1 MAEKIWQ
8 LQQGDDPS
16 SVYFIDRS
24 PTVLGRS
31 SGCDI
36 VISDDSISSQHLQ
49 FTLNG
54 KAVLINELHSTNGTL
69 LNGKPLTNVTIKPF
83 IAGKRHKLMVGEVAF
98 DLFYDSKPKAVI
110 NDAPA
115 GGEEDAPQWFYSS
128 KGQEMGPLTLQQV
141 YEAVDSGA
149 LQPTDDFWQAGS
161 DTRWKAFEV
170 EGLFD
175 GSAAA
180 RSERPSGLSME
191 SGNIQCP
198 YCWHRFSIEDVLF
211 VSSHPE
217 LMGDPVLGDAQQRF
231 LPSRFTAEGLALD
244 AMGVVC
250 PDMACPRCHMRIPAS
265 YLDLKPLIMSIVGA
279 AGSGKSYYLASASWT
294 LRTILPRMFRV
305 SFTDVDAVANQW
317 LNDYEEK
324 LFFQPD
330 GVSYQ
335 TIAKTEMTSPDV
347 CRRVSLNDMD
357 VLLPLPCLFSVDF
370 ERSKRSSEQGGRRA
384 LVLYDSGGEW
394 FQAGRDTAS
403 SLVTKHMVHAEGI
416 LFLFDPTEDPRF
428 RPILN
433 RGKSQGSLSKK
444 SARQDILLVEMV
456 GRIRKYLGMA
466 SGDKLSKT
474 VVLGISKADLLD
486 DVLPMEESPWRIPP
500 GGDTAIL
507 DMDVINRISKATR
520 ELMDRYA
527 PEIVAT
533 VETFAENVVYIPNSA
548 LGHNPSEAGVRPC
561 DIKPKWVDVPFLY
574 ILARKGYLPFTE
586 NGKNGETQM

>member
-16 SVYFIDRS
+16 SIYLIDRS

-36 VISDDSISSQHLQ
+36 VISDDSVSSQHIQ

-54 KAVLINELHSTNGTL
+54 KALLINELHSTNGTL
-69 LNGKPLTNVTIKPF
+69 LNGKPLTKAIVKPF
-83 IAGKRHKLMVGEVAF
+83 IANKKHKLKVGDVVF
-98 DLFYDSKPKAVI
+98 DLFFDTKPQPAI
-110 NDAPA
+110 NEATQDAT
-115 GGEEDAPQWFYSS
+115 EDEPKWFYASN
-128 KGQEMGPLTLQQV
+128 GQEMGPLTLQQV

-175 GSAAA
+175 GTAAA
-180 RSERPSGLSME
+180 KGERPASLSME

-198 YCWHRFSIEDVLF
+198 YCWHRFSIEDILF
-211 VSSHPE
+211 ISSHPE

-265 YLDLKPLIMSIVGA
+265 CLNLKPLIISVVGA
-279 AGSGKSYYLASASWT
+279 TGSGKSYFLASASWT
-294 LRTILPRMFRV
+294 LRTTLPKIFRV
-305 SFTDVDAVANQW
+305 SFTDADAVTNRW

-330 GVSYQ
+330 GAAFQ
-335 TIAKTEMTSPDV
+335 TIAKTDLNAPSV
-347 CRRVSLNDMD
+347 CQQISLNDMS
-357 VLLPLPCLFSVDF
+357 VLLPLPSLFTLDF
-370 ERSKRSSEQGGRRA
+370 NNHKSSEGQDKRRA
-384 LVLYDSGGEW
+384 LALYDSSGEW
-394 FQAGRDTAS
+394 FQAGRDSAA

-428 RPILN
+428 RPIL
-433 RGKSQGSLSKK
+433 KQGFVPSK
-444 SARQDILLVEMV
+444 SARQDMLLVEMV
-456 GRIRKYLGMA
+456 ERIRKYLGMA
-466 SGDKLSKT
+466 SGEKLSKT
-474 VVLGISKADLLD
+474 IVLGISKADLLEHL
-486 DVLPMEESPWRIPP
+486 LPLEENPWHIPP
-500 GGDTAIL
+500 GGNTAVL
-507 DMDVINRISKATR
+507 DFNAIHRMSRKTR
-520 ELMDRYA
+520 ELMEQHA
-527 PEIVAT
+527 PEIVGTLEA
-533 VETFAENVVYIPNSA
+533 FAENIVYMPNSA
-548 LGHNPSEAGVRPC
+548 LGHNPAEKGVRPC
-561 DIKPKWVDVPFLY
+561 DIKPKWVDVPFMY
-574 ILARKGYLPFTE
+574 ILAQRGHLAFTE
-586 NGKNGETQM
+586 QGKHGETKM